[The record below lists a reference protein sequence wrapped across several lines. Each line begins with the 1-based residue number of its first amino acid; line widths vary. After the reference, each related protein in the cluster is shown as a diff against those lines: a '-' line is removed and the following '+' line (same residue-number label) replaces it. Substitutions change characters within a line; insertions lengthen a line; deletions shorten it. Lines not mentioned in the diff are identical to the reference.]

1 MSTIQ
6 DDEGFEGVEF
16 ETPVGSFRAGRGR
29 GEPWIEDDD
38 YYQAR
43 KVVRRRIGF
52 YRHVSTFVSVLALLL
67 VIDIVTGVDDFWVQ
81 WVALVWG
88 IVLAVHF
95 LSVFVF
101 DSVLGREAERRMVE
115 AEVRKRKGS
124 GH

>member
-1 MSTIQ
+1 MATIQ
-6 DDEGFEGVEF
+6 DDEGFEGVDF
-16 ETPVGSFRAGRGR
+16 DTRSGRLRVGRASS
-29 GEPWIEDDD
+29 EPWIEDED

-43 KVVRRRIGF
+43 KVVRRRMAF
-52 YRHVSTFVSVLALLL
+52 YRHLYTFVSVLALLL
-67 VIDIVTGVDDFWVQ
+67 VIDIVTGVDEFWVQ

-101 DSVLGREAERRMVE
+101 DSVLGRQAERRMVE